1 MIILKPPG
9 GASRPSAIQAEI
21 GRYWS
26 VAATACSPASSTS
39 GCEGSTHSVQ
49 PRTRRR
55 AAPQGESPVWLQMW
69 SECGHTNRHGRTSV
83 DESGRRSSRFCCCSE
98 GGTRTRDT
106 TKATDAPGVFP
117 RNPKTSND
125 HGLAR
130 DSLRER
136 MLPKRLYSGRLGTP
150 RVSSSAYSLNKR
162 ARIKSRRA
170 HRRPLSNTAVL
181 RNSCGPDTYVFGH
194 PSGLHP

>member
-1 MIILKPPG
+1 MSSRWNSSSPAAFGSAGSDRGTLTHVGASTTRSCQSRRLTRDQPNTIVAHKRGSCNRRRDVEPIQPTDKRKPP
-9 GASRPSAIQAEI
+9 
-21 GRYWS
+21 
-26 VAATACSPASSTS
+26 V
-39 GCEGSTHSVQ
+39 
-49 PRTRRR
+49 
-55 AAPQGESPVWLQMW
+55 
-69 SECGHTNRHGRTSV
+69 NRG
-83 DESGRRSSRFCCCSE
+83 FCSE